1 MVIPLSPIEN
11 SKWLSGSPAMT
22 SRFRSANI
30 EEPGWQHQRFLNID
44 CLIKKGLEP
53 FVCFHVVASDQ
64 IAVMSWNRDFREK
77 NWYGCKI

>member
-1 MVIPLSPIEN
+1 VLPLSTIEN
-11 SKWLSGSPAMT
+11 SKGPSGSPATT
-22 SRFRSANI
+22 SRFRAANI
-30 EEPGWQHQRFLNID
+30 DEPGWQHQRFLNID

-53 FVCFHVVASDQ
+53 FVRFHVLAGDQ